1 VELGKPIDA
10 ETLVEEVSKMLKE
23 VCPEN
28 KTAVGDVSSRGDP
41 FKVLI
46 ATILSHRTRDEAT
59 RVAAENL
66 FRVYRSAKELAEADP
81 KQIELLIKPVGFYR
95 VKAKRIVEVSKI
107 ICERF
112 GGVVPDDFEALMSLP
127 SVGRK
132 TANCVLVY
140 GFGKPALP
148 VDTHV
153 HRISNRLGLVSTKTP
168 EETEEALK
176 KVIDK
181 KYWVKIND
189 LLVKF
194 GQQICKPLKPRC
206 EVCTLKPFCRFYN
219 QKSRSISDSRPI
231 LTDSPPKT

>member
-1 VELGKPIDA
+1 VK
-10 ETLVEEVSKMLKE
+10 EVSKMLKE
-23 VCPEN
+23 IYRDRED
-28 KTAVGDVSSRGDP
+28 KTALDNVSSRGDP

-46 ATILSHRTRDEAT
+46 ATILSHRTRDEVT
-59 RVAAENL
+59 RVAADNL
-66 FRVYRSAKELAEADP
+66 FRVYGSAKDLADADP
-81 KQIELLIKPVGFYR
+81 KQIEQLIKPVGFYR
-95 VKAKRIVEVSKI
+95 VKARRIIEVSKI

-153 HRISNRLGLVSTKTP
+153 HRISNRLGLVSTKTR

-176 KVIDK
+176 RVIDK
-181 KYWVKIND
+181 KYWVEIND

-194 GQQICKPLKPRC
+194 GQQICRPVKPRC
-206 EVCTLKPFCRFYN
+206 EVCTLKPFCHFYS
-219 QKSRSISDSRPI
+219 QKSR
-231 LTDSPPKT
+231 LTSHSENLNQSKTKFVLKS

>member
-1 VELGKPIDA
+1 LSKPLDS
-10 ETLVEEVSKMLKE
+10 ETLVKEVSKMLRDMYPDDE
-23 VCPEN
+23 
-28 KTAVGDVSSRGDP
+28 TALDNVSRRADP

-59 RVAAENL
+59 KVASDNL
-66 FRVYRSAKELAEADP
+66 FRLYSSARELAEADP
-81 KQIELLIKPVGFYR
+81 KQIEQFIRPVGFYR
-95 VKAKRIVEVSKI
+95 VKAKRIIEVSKI
-107 ICERF
+107 ISEKF
-112 GGVVPDDFEALMSLP
+112 GGVVPDEFEALMSLP

-153 HRISNRLGLVSTKTP
+153 HRISNRLGLVRTKTP

-176 KVIDK
+176 KVIEK

-194 GQQICKPLKPRC
+194 GQRICRPIKPRC
-206 EVCTLKPFCRFYN
+206 EICTLRAFCSFYRQN
-219 QKSRSISDSRPI
+219 KRG
-231 LTDSPPKT
+231 

>member
-1 VELGKPIDA
+1 LSKRLESV
-10 ETLVEEVSKMLKE
+10 TLVEEVSKMLKSIH
-23 VCPEN
+23 PDD
-28 KTAVGDVSSRGDP
+28 KTALDNVSSRRDP

-59 RVAAENL
+59 KVAADNL
-66 FRVYRSAKELAEADP
+66 FRVYSSAEKLAEADP
-81 KQIELLIKPVGFYR
+81 KQIEQLIKPVGFYR
-95 VKAKRIVEVSKI
+95 VKARRIIEVSKI

-112 GGVVPDDFEALMSLP
+112 GGVVPDDFDALMSLP

-176 KVIDK
+176 RVIDEE
-181 KYWVKIND
+181 YWVKIND

-194 GQQICKPLKPRC
+194 GQQICKPVKPRC
-206 EVCTLKPFCRFYN
+206 GVCTLKPFCRFYE
-219 QKSRSISDSRPI
+219 QKSHSKS
-231 LTDSPPKT
+231 T

>member
-1 VELGKPIDA
+1 MSKRLESV
-10 ETLVEEVSKMLKE
+10 TLVEEVSKMLKSIH
-23 VCPEN
+23 PDD
-28 KTAVGDVSSRGDP
+28 KTALDNVSSRRDP

-59 RVAAENL
+59 KVAADNL
-66 FRVYRSAKELAEADP
+66 FRVYSSAEKLAEADP
-81 KQIELLIKPVGFYR
+81 KQIEQLIKPVGFYR
-95 VKAKRIVEVSKI
+95 VKARRIIEVSKI

-112 GGVVPDDFEALMSLP
+112 GGVVPDDLEALMSLP

-176 KVIDK
+176 RVIDEE
-181 KYWVKIND
+181 YWVKIND

-194 GQQICKPLKPRC
+194 GQQICKPVKPRC
-206 EVCTLKPFCRFYN
+206 GVCTLKPFCRFYE
-219 QKSRSISDSRPI
+219 QKSHSKS
-231 LTDSPPKT
+231 T

>member
-1 VELGKPIDA
+1 MRQPLLDSA
-10 ETLVEEVSKMLKE
+10 TLVKEVSKMLQLMY
-23 VCPEN
+23 PDD
-28 KTAVGDVSSRGDP
+28 KTALDNLSRRSDP

-59 RVAAENL
+59 IAASEML
-66 FRVYRSAKELAEADP
+66 FRKYGSAKDLAEADP
-81 KQIELLIKPVGFYR
+81 KEIEKLIRSVGFYR
-95 VKAKRIVEVSKI
+95 VKTNRIIEVSRIIVEK
-107 ICERF
+107 F
-112 GGVVPDDFEALMSLP
+112 GGAVPDDLDTLMSLP

-140 GFGKPALP
+140 GFGKPAIP

-176 KVIDK
+176 RVIDK
-181 KYWVKIND
+181 AYWVDIND

-194 GQQICKPLKPRC
+194 GQKICKPIKPRC
-206 EVCTLKPFCRFYN
+206 DICTLKRFCAFYN
-219 QKSRSISDSRPI
+219 RRKM
-231 LTDSPPKT
+231 T

>member
-1 VELGKPIDA
+1 MSKPLDST
-10 ETLVEEVSKMLKE
+10 TLVEEVSRMLKE
-23 VCPEN
+23 THRED
-28 KTAVGDVSSRGDP
+28 KTALDDVSSRADP

-46 ATILSHRTRDEAT
+46 ATILSQRTRDEAT
-59 RVAAENL
+59 RVAADNL
-66 FRVYRSAKELAEADP
+66 FRVYNRPKELAEADP
-81 KQIELLIKPVGFYR
+81 KQIEQLIKPVGFYR
-95 VKAKRIVEVSKI
+95 VKAKRIIEVSKI

-112 GGVVPDDFEALMSLP
+112 GGAVPDDFEALMSLP

-176 KVIDK
+176 RVIDK

-194 GQQICKPLKPRC
+194 GQQICRPIKPRC
-206 EVCTLKPFCRFYN
+206 EVCTLKIFCRFYSQKTAIRTFQRIQLR
-219 QKSRSISDSRPI
+219 QKSTKI
-231 LTDSPPKT
+231 

>member
-1 VELGKPIDA
+1 
-10 ETLVEEVSKMLKE
+10 MLKSIH
-23 VCPEN
+23 PDD
-28 KTAVGDVSSRGDP
+28 KTALDNVSSRRDP

-59 RVAAENL
+59 KVAADNL
-66 FRVYRSAKELAEADP
+66 FRVYSSAEKLAEADP
-81 KQIELLIKPVGFYR
+81 KQIEQLIKPVGFYR
-95 VKAKRIVEVSKI
+95 VKARRIIEVSKI

-112 GGVVPDDFEALMSLP
+112 GGVVPDDLEALMSLP

-176 KVIDK
+176 RVIDEE
-181 KYWVKIND
+181 YWVKIND

-194 GQQICKPLKPRC
+194 GQQICKPVKPRC
-206 EVCTLKPFCRFYN
+206 GVCTLKPFCRFYE
-219 QKSRSISDSRPI
+219 QKSHSKS
-231 LTDSPPKT
+231 T

>member
-1 VELGKPIDA
+1 LSKPLDSR
-10 ETLVEEVSKMLKE
+10 TLVEEVSKMLKD
-23 VCPEN
+23 VLPED
-28 KTAVGDVSSRGDP
+28 KTALGNVSSRGDP

-59 RVAAENL
+59 SVAADNL
-66 FRVYRSAKELAEADP
+66 FKVYSSAKELAEADP
-81 KQIELLIKPVGFYR
+81 KQIEQLIKSVGFYR

-112 GGVVPDDFEALMSLP
+112 GGVVPDDFEALLSLP

-168 EETEEALK
+168 EETEDALK
-176 KVIDK
+176 RVIDK
-181 KYWVKIND
+181 EYWVRIND

-194 GQQICKPLKPRC
+194 GQQICRPVKPRC

-219 QKSRSISDSRPI
+219 QKSRSTNHSENSNQ
-231 LTDSPPKT
+231 S

>member
-1 VELGKPIDA
+1 LSKRLGSA
-10 ETLVEEVSKMLKE
+10 TLVEEVSKMLKSIY
-23 VCPEN
+23 PDD
-28 KTAVGDVSSRGDP
+28 KTALDNVSSRGDP

-59 RVAAENL
+59 RVAADNL
-66 FRVYRSAKELAEADP
+66 FRVYGSAKELAEADP
-81 KQIELLIKPVGFYR
+81 KQIEQLIKPVGFYR
-95 VKAKRIVEVSKI
+95 VKARRIIEVSKI

-112 GGVVPDDFEALMSLP
+112 GGVVPDDFEALTSLP

-168 EETEEALK
+168 EETEDALK
-176 KVIDK
+176 RVIEK
-181 KYWVKIND
+181 EYWVKIND

-194 GQQICKPLKPRC
+194 GQQICRPVKPRC
-206 EVCTLKPFCRFYN
+206 EVCTLKPFCRFYD
-219 QKSRSISDSRPI
+219 QKKPLYEPFRELKSNLDKIRP
-231 LTDSPPKT
+231 

>member
-1 VELGKPIDA
+1 LSKRLESV
-10 ETLVEEVSKMLKE
+10 TLVEEVSKMLKSIH
-23 VCPEN
+23 PDD
-28 KTAVGDVSSRGDP
+28 KTALDNVSSRRDP

-59 RVAAENL
+59 KVAADNL
-66 FRVYRSAKELAEADP
+66 FRVYSSAEKLAEADP
-81 KQIELLIKPVGFYR
+81 KQIEQLIKPVGFYR
-95 VKAKRIVEVSKI
+95 VKARRIIEVSKI

-112 GGVVPDDFEALMSLP
+112 GGVVPDDLEALMSLP

-176 KVIDK
+176 RVIDEE
-181 KYWVKIND
+181 YWVKIND

-194 GQQICKPLKPRC
+194 GQQICKPVKPRC
-206 EVCTLKPFCRFYN
+206 GVCTLKPFCRFYE
-219 QKSRSISDSRPI
+219 QKSHSKS
-231 LTDSPPKT
+231 T

>member
-1 VELGKPIDA
+1 MRKQLDSA
-10 ETLVEEVSKMLKE
+10 ALVKEVSKMLND
-23 VCPEN
+23 VQPAD
-28 KTAVGDVSSRGDP
+28 KTALDDVSSRADP

-59 RVAAENL
+59 KVAADNL
-66 FRVYRSAKELAEADP
+66 FRVYDSARELAEADP
-81 KQIELLIKPVGFYR
+81 MQIEQLIKPVGFYR

-107 ICERF
+107 LCERF
-112 GGVVPDDFEALMSLP
+112 GGVVPDDFEALLSLP

-176 KVIDK
+176 RVIDK

-194 GQQICKPLKPRC
+194 GQQICRPIKPRC
-206 EVCTLKPFCRFYN
+206 EVCTLKLFCRFYSQKTAIRTFQRIQLR
-219 QKSRSISDSRPI
+219 QKSTKI
-231 LTDSPPKT
+231 